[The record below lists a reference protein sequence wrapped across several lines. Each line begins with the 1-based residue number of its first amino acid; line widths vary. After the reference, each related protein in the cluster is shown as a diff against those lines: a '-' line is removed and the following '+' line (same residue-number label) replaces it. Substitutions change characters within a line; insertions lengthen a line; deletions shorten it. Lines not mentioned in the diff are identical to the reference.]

1 MDIVEELL
9 KKAKK
14 ELEKIKIQTL
24 GIHGSMTS
32 MGQRKTAQENAEEEV
47 ESSKTSLSKNTSEL
61 KSAIKGKFS
70 DKLTETFEEQEQLL
84 DNI

>member
-32 MGQRKTAQENAEEEV
+32 QGKRQTIQ
-47 ESSKTSLSKNTSEL
+47 ESSELEVKAAQQSLSKNSSEL
-61 KSAIKGKFS
+61 KSAIRGKFS
-70 DKLTETFEEQEQLL
+70 DKLTETFEDQKQLL

>member
-32 MGQRKTAQENAEEEV
+32 SGQRMTLQEKSEEEV
-47 ESSKTSLSKNTSEL
+47 KNSKSGLSKNTSEL

-70 DKLTETFEEQEQLL
+70 DKLTETFEDQKQML